1 MDEQIR
7 RLDINHFDEALRVH
21 SEAFRNDLPLLR
33 ILHYRAEDLYLMHKN
48 MDRLLLNDERVY
60 VYGCFRED
68 RLACIAFCADSKWR
82 PKIRQAFELGI
93 SMLRVL
99 GPIKTYRAL
108 KFNILLSIKSRPVE
122 EPCIRVMAIGTDDS
136 VRGQG
141 LGTEMI
147 RFLREE
153 FRRQGR
159 RLIQLE
165 VEGVNLAKKLY
176 LREGYEVRKNF
187 EVDGVDWSVMILP
200 LD

>member
-1 MDEQIR
+1 
-7 RLDINHFDEALRVH
+7 
-21 SEAFRNDLPLLR
+21 
-33 ILHYRAEDLYLMHKN
+33 MHKN

-136 VRGQG
+136 ARGQG

-153 FRRQGR
+153 FKKQGYR
-159 RLIQLE
+159 SIQGE
-165 VEGVNLAKKLY
+165 VEEVNPAKRLY
-176 LREGYEVRKNF
+176 LREGGKEVKHFRI
-187 EVDGVDWSVMILP
+187 DGVDWSVMILP